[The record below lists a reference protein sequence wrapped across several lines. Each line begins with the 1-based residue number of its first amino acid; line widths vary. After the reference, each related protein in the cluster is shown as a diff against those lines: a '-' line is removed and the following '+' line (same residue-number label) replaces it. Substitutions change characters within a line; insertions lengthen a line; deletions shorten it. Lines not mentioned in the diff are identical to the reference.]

1 MDAGT
6 QLSVKVIKEQLRGK
20 PKLTQLYLSL
30 PPPSYMKQSK
40 TRANETQ
47 IINCHSFTQQIM
59 TDSLPYIMN

>member
-30 PPPSYMKQSK
+30 PPPSYMKQNK

-47 IINCHSFTQQIM
+47 VVNCHSFTQQ
-59 TDSLPYIMN
+59 